1 METKR
6 IKYTSKLLA
15 QSIEKS
21 GLPSDYKKAIAE
33 YIWNGFDAGANTINI
48 NYSYNSIHT
57 LDYLSIED
65 NGSGINMETLNET
78 FGNFNFSQKALS
90 FSEIYNKGRK
100 GKGRFSFINF
110 CNNAVWNT
118 IYTTND
124 NKSLKY
130 DIFINRETCQ
140 DFYTDNNQI
149 VKNPHTGTTVFFSD
163 FHYLTGDLL
172 DNDDF
177 FEFLSSE
184 FGWFLYLN
192 RDNDFKIYIN
202 GKELDYNSVI
212 EDTDTLEETID
223 DYSFK
228 ISFIRWKSKI
238 SEKYYYYFLNDSK
251 IPVGRKH
258 TSFNNK
264 TQNFHH
270 SVYVESEY
278 FNSFLITKEEH
289 QTLDFYKNQE
299 DFIFKKL
306 ERLLYSLV
314 SGKEKSFIRECQA
327 EKLIK
332 DYQKKD
338 IFPKFKNNEYD
349 KLREDDL
356 KRVVKELYSVQPKIF
371 QNLKI
376 PQSKALVGFLNLLL
390 DSEQREHILNI
401 LENIVDLSDKEREEL
416 AGVLKNTKIAHI
428 IELVNFLE
436 NRFKVVETLKTLIYD
451 LEKFTNERDHIQK
464 IIENNYWLFGEQ
476 YHLVSAD
483 KNFETTLQNY
493 LYYVEE
499 NLDFKVFKEDSKL
512 KRPDIFIAKKFD
524 IPSHSDNDSMI
535 EENIMVELKRPNVPI
550 GKKQFSQIEDYMNII
565 MKTPKFNS
573 KLRTWKFYIIGK
585 EVDDYIEGLYD
596 NQSNKGKK
604 FLIQQVKN
612 YEIYALTWDDLFR
625 IFDNRHKNFID
636 KLEFKD
642 TIIEK
647 LNLKN
652 IPMNREASDNLTKTL
667 LQK

>member
-1 METKR
+1 M
-6 IKYTSKLLA
+6 
-15 QSIEKS
+15 
-21 GLPSDYKKAIAE
+21 
-33 YIWNGFDAGANTINI
+33 
-48 NYSYNSIHT
+48 
-57 LDYLSIED
+57 
-65 NGSGINMETLNET
+65 
-78 FGNFNFSQKALS
+78 
-90 FSEIYNKGRK
+90 
-100 GKGRFSFINF
+100 
-110 CNNAVWNT
+110 
-118 IYTTND
+118 
-124 NKSLKY
+124 
-130 DIFINRETCQ
+130 
-140 DFYTDNNQI
+140 
-149 VKNPHTGTTVFFSD
+149 
-163 FHYLTGDLL
+163 L

-299 DFIFKKL
+299 DLIFKKL

-314 SGKEKSFIRECQA
+314 LGKEKSFIRECQA

-416 AGVLKNTKIAHI
+416 AGVLKNTKISHI

-464 IIENNYWLFGEQ
+464 IIENNY
-476 YHLVSAD
+476 
-483 KNFETTLQNY
+483 
-493 LYYVEE
+493 
-499 NLDFKVFKEDSKL
+499 
-512 KRPDIFIAKKFD
+512 
-524 IPSHSDNDSMI
+524 
-535 EENIMVELKRPNVPI
+535 
-550 GKKQFSQIEDYMNII
+550 
-565 MKTPKFNS
+565 
-573 KLRTWKFYIIGK
+573 
-585 EVDDYIEGLYD
+585 
-596 NQSNKGKK
+596 
-604 FLIQQVKN
+604 
-612 YEIYALTWDDLFR
+612 
-625 IFDNRHKNFID
+625 
-636 KLEFKD
+636 
-642 TIIEK
+642 
-647 LNLKN
+647 
-652 IPMNREASDNLTKTL
+652 
-667 LQK
+667 